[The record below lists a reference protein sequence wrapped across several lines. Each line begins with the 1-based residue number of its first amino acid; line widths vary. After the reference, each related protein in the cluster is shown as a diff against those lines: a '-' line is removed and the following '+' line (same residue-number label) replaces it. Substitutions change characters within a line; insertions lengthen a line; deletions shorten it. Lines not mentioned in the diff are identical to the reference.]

1 MAARRAETAQM
12 VCAPVPYSVEHRTA
26 VLQATVFRREVP
38 ALLIAV
44 RRQAA
49 LLTIVRRQVVGH
61 RRAAL
66 PIAVRRRAAVRHR
79 VDFHLLPPVVEEE
92 ASLAEADVAADADDS
107 CATDLYVVKNLEI
120 KYRVV

>member
-12 VCAPVPYSVEHRTA
+12 VCAPVPYSAEHRTA

-107 CATDLYVVKNLEI
+107 CTTGLICREKLRNKV
-120 KYRVV
+120 

>member
-26 VLQATVFRREVP
+26 VQQAIVFRREVP

-44 RRQAA
+44 LRQAA

-61 RRAAL
+61 RRAA
-66 PIAVRRRAAVRHR
+66 VRRR
-79 VDFHLLPPVVEEE
+79 VDFLLPPVVGEE
-92 ASLAEADVAADADDS
+92 ASLAVADVAAGADDS
-107 CATDLYVVKNLEI
+107 CAADLYVVKN
-120 KYRVV
+120 

>member
-26 VLQATVFRREVP
+26 VQQAIVFRREVP

-44 RRQAA
+44 LRQAA

-61 RRAAL
+61 
-66 PIAVRRRAAVRHR
+66 RRAAVRHR

-92 ASLAEADVAADADDS
+92 ASLAEADVAAGADDS
-107 CATDLYVVKNLEI
+107 CATDFYVVKN
-120 KYRVV
+120 

>member
-12 VCAPVPYSVEHRTA
+12 VCAPVPYSAEHRTA

-38 ALLIAV
+38 
-44 RRQAA
+44 A

-92 ASLAEADVAADADDS
+92 ASLAEADVAVGADDS
-107 CATDLYVVKNLEI
+107 CATDLYVVKN
-120 KYRVV
+120 